1 MLPQG
6 NQTAKE
12 EELTA
17 REFVDP
23 SHPEAN
29 RSLDMAGEGAQRPD
43 PRVEREQQE
52 SLKFPGQG
60 LKLGRKGF
68 AEIETPKGTQE
79 SQRNKQ
85 SSAGAWIR
93 GIDWH
98 VGLSTHTGYG
108 FHTAKP
114 VQLRAGVKTT
124 HREDHAADDTLGARV
139 VKPDQGVALS
149 NFLFWTPL
157 ASSSLPT
164 SPRIMAC

>member
-149 NFLFWTPL
+149 NFLF
-157 ASSSLPT
+157 
-164 SPRIMAC
+164 